1 MGLILASASP
11 RRQELLRL
19 ITNDFT
25 VFPAAVDESLPPALS
40 VDNAAQYLA
49 RKKAAAVSSAFPD
62 DIVLG
67 SDTTV
72 IIDHTILG
80 KPGTPERA
88 EEMMRRLSGKTHT
101 VITGVALAKGK
112 EMLSFQTSTDV
123 TFYPLTE
130 KQIQDYIATNEPMDK
145 AGGYGIQG
153 YGALLVQK
161 ICGDFYS
168 VVGLPIGK
176 IPKTINP
183 AANRNNR
190 KQKKSERNNHEQK
203 RTL

>member
-123 TFYPLTE
+123 TFYPVSDE
-130 KQIQDYIATNEPMDK
+130 EIREYVATGEPMDK
-145 AGGYGIQG
+145 AGSYGIQG
-153 YGALLVQK
+153 FFGIYVKG
-161 ICGDFYS
+161 INGDYNN
-168 VVGLPIGK
+168 VVGLP
-176 IPKTINP
+176 
-183 AANRNNR
+183 AARLFYEM
-190 KQKKSERNNHEQK
+190 KKSGIDLRG
-203 RTL
+203 

>member
-130 KQIQDYIATNEPMDK
+130 KQIQDYIATKQAAMAYK
-145 AGGYGIQG
+145 AM
-153 YGALLVQK
+153 AHSW
-161 ICGDFYS
+161 C
-168 VVGLPIGK
+168 
-176 IPKTINP
+176 
-183 AANRNNR
+183 
-190 KQKKSERNNHEQK
+190 KKSAVISTVLSDFLLQKPLGHWKNSKNNKSSCEQK
-203 RTL
+203 

>member
-88 EEMMRRLSGKTHT
+88 EEMMRRLSGKTH
-101 VITGVALAKGK
+101 IHWRFCIGEK
-112 EMLSFQTSTDV
+112 EWAM
-123 TFYPLTE
+123 
-130 KQIQDYIATNEPMDK
+130 
-145 AGGYGIQG
+145 AGTC
-153 YGALLVQK
+153 LL
-161 ICGDFYS
+161 
-168 VVGLPIGK
+168 
-176 IPKTINP
+176 
-183 AANRNNR
+183 
-190 KQKKSERNNHEQK
+190 
-203 RTL
+203 

>member
-153 YGALLVQK
+153 YGAFLVQK

-168 VVGLPIGK
+168 VVGLPIAETARALEK
-176 IPKTINP
+176 FQ
-183 AANRNNR
+183 
-190 KQKKSERNNHEQK
+190 KQ
-203 RTL
+203 

>member
-67 SDTTV
+67 SDTRSYHSWKTRDAGTGRRNDAAV
-72 IIDHTILG
+72 IRENAHSNYW
-80 KPGTPERA
+80 
-88 EEMMRRLSGKTHT
+88 SGACQRKRNAF
-101 VITGVALAKGK
+101 VPNQYRCDI
-112 EMLSFQTSTDV
+112 LSFDR
-123 TFYPLTE
+123 
-130 KQIQDYIATNEPMDK
+130 K
-145 AGGYGIQG
+145 ANT
-153 YGALLVQK
+153 
-161 ICGDFYS
+161 
-168 VVGLPIGK
+168 GLYRYK
-176 IPKTINP
+176 
-183 AANRNNR
+183 
-190 KQKKSERNNHEQK
+190 
-203 RTL
+203 

>member
-88 EEMMRRLSGKTHT
+88 EE
-101 VITGVALAKGK
+101 ITILAQRKHI
-112 EMLSFQTSTDV
+112 E
-123 TFYPLTE
+123 TE
-130 KQIQDYIATNEPMDK
+130 YYEIKHI
-145 AGGYGIQG
+145 
-153 YGALLVQK
+153 L
-161 ICGDFYS
+161 F
-168 VVGLPIGK
+168 
-176 IPKTINP
+176 
-183 AANRNNR
+183 
-190 KQKKSERNNHEQK
+190 
-203 RTL
+203 